1 MLYDVP
7 QNELI
12 EKTAIELKK
21 LIHMPS
27 WAPFVKTGPHK
38 QRPPI
43 DPDWWYIR
51 AAAILRK
58 IYLRG
63 PIGVSKLKVQYGGK
77 KNRGVKPEKFC
88 KGSGSVIRKVLQQ
101 LEEAK
106 LIKQEAV
113 GKHKGRVITP
123 KGKSVLFSVAKSI
136 GKVAPAPKKIAPKK
150 EAESNKEAN
159 TSKVEAKK
167 DVPKPEAK
175 KDVPKPDAKKDHII
189 PKEEQLMK
197 MPKGKEKKKDTPVKE
212 EVSKK

>member
-12 EKTAIELKK
+12 EKTATELKK

-27 WAPFVKTGPHK
+27 WAPFVKTGTHK

-43 DPDWWYIR
+43 DPDWWYVR

-63 PIGVSKLKVQYGGK
+63 PVGVSKLKVQYGGK
-77 KNRGVKPEKFC
+77 KNRGVRPEKFC

-136 GKVAPAPKKIAPKK
+136 GKVAPAPKKVAPKK
-150 EAESNKEAN
+150 EAPIKDAGVP
-159 TSKVEAKK
+159 KVEAKK
-167 DVPKPEAK
+167 DVPKVEAK
-175 KDVPKPDAKKDHII
+175 KEAPKPDAKQDYVI

-197 MPKGKEKKKDTPVKE
+197 MPKGKEEKKDAPVKE